1 MDTKKLLNLAL
12 TGVDHL
18 GFRLDDMGITSKLN
32 RHNIAAF
39 LMTEQKHLEGEWD
52 SLQAK
57 VDRRRAQFDQLAQ
70 AIETRTDGLIGPVVN
85 RVNRLRTSQ

>member
-1 MDTKKLLNLAL
+1 MNTQKILGLVLE
-12 TGVDHL
+12 GVDSL

-39 LMTEQKHLEGEWD
+39 LMSEQKHLEGEWD

-57 VDRRRAQFDQLAQ
+57 VDRRRSQFEHLTQQFEGRADALLSPVRAQ
-70 AIETRTDGLIGPVVN
+70 VN
-85 RVNRLRTSQ
+85 RFRASH

>member
-1 MDTKKLLNLAL
+1 MNTQKILSLVLE
-12 TGVDHL
+12 GVDSL

-39 LMTEQKHLEGEWD
+39 VMSEQKHLEGEWD

-57 VDRRRAQFDQLAQ
+57 VDRRRSQFEHLTQQVEERADAL
-70 AIETRTDGLIGPVVN
+70 LSPVREQVN
-85 RVNRLRTSQ
+85 RFRASH

>member
-1 MDTKKLLNLAL
+1 MNTQKVLSLVLE
-12 TGVDHL
+12 GVDSL

-39 LMTEQKHLEGEWD
+39 LMAEQKHLEGEWD

-57 VDRRRAQFDQLAQ
+57 VDRRRSQFEHLTQQVEDRAD
-70 AIETRTDGLIGPVVN
+70 ALIGPVRAQVN
-85 RVNRLRTSQ
+85 RFRASH